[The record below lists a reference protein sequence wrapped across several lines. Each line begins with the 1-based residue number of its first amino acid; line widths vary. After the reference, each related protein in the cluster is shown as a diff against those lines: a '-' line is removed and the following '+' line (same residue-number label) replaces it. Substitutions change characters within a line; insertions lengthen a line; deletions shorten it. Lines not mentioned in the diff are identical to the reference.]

1 MGGGLYSKP
10 EHLLVILPFKVP
22 TEIFDRITTNHPNIK
37 ITFKNTLFTTT
48 PWKSE
53 EDIPQGLHALPPT
66 TFSSSSQALA
76 VMHDY

>member
-53 EDIPQGLHALPPT
+53 EDIPPGLHALPPT